1 MKRLAAI
8 IISLCAV
15 LCVSAQDSA
24 NAFRFGYLSYDA
36 VLKSTPDYVLV
47 QKNLADLKAQYEAEA
62 KRVEDEFNAKY
73 EQFLDGQ
80 RDFPQTILQKRQSEL
95 QDLMEKNIAFKEES
109 RRLLAAAEQ
118 EAMAPL
124 HQKLSNALQSVGF
137 LRGVAFII
145 NTDQNACPFINPEMG
160 IDVTEDVLKLLKM

>member
-1 MKRLAAI
+1 MKRIALSLMMTLVFALAAN
-8 IISLCAV
+8 
-15 LCVSAQDSA
+15 AQGL
-24 NAFRFGYLSYDA
+24 RFGYFSYDA
-36 VLKSTPDYVLV
+36 ALKAMPDYALV
-47 QKNLADLKAQYEAEA
+47 QKHMADLKAQYEAEA
-62 KRVEDEFNAKY
+62 KRVEDDFNTKY
-73 EQFLDGQ
+73 EQFLEGQ
-80 RDFPQTILQKRQSEL
+80 RDFPQTILEKRQSEL
-95 QDLMEKNIAFKEES
+95 EELMQKNIAFKEES